1 MDLSPFCINAWSK
14 HSLLIILHKVEFLI
28 QRWIIRCWNLAGSNN
43 LILLYFTD
51 SKNRRALKSNKWTRV
66 GVPISISYHSTVT
79 LLWDVLDRINGK
91 ADSLYLQGSCMS
103 FFIST
108 IDRLLSAVTRR
119 SFCYD
124 VSVFTLA
131 TLEELKFQI
140 FHGDPDLRTTFF
152 GIRQSCQL
160 ELSIFMCFHAAFK
173 QHDLWLSLL

>member
-1 MDLSPFCINAWSK
+1 MDLSPFCINALSK
-14 HSLLIILHKVEFLI
+14 HRLLINLNKVEFLTE
-28 QRWIIRCWNLAGSNN
+28 RWITRCRNLVNSNN
-43 LILLYFTD
+43 FTLLYFTD
-51 SKNRRALKSNKWTRV
+51 SKNRRASKSNKWTRV
-66 GVPISISYHSTVT
+66 GVSISVSYHSTVT
-79 LLWDVLDRINGK
+79 LLWNVLKRINGK
-91 ADSLYLQGSCMS
+91 VDSLYLQGSCMS
-103 FFIST
+103 FFIWT
-108 IDRLLSAVTRR
+108 IDRLLSPVTRR

-173 QHDLWLSLL
+173 QHDLWLSLV